1 MFPFAAILHGTDKGK
16 EDWSYN
22 PAWFSAEDDNNK
34 NTADTPAKG
43 LNNAASGDTSTAPV
57 SSPPPITSSLHANLP
72 PLEASDPMQTSNIPP
87 VHSLPLQAPPDTV
100 QPSEPVQAPPDTV
113 QPSEPV
119 QASLANSPPV
129 KTPNTSP
136 APQASDLANAS
147 NMPQANSPP
156 VHASNIA
163 PVNLPPAAPQ
173 ASDLVQASSIPPVD
187 ARPVQAAPNMEQTPQ
202 AASGPVQA
210 HIPPANLLP
219 VQPANI
225 PPVTQSPPNIPP
237 VNSLPVQ
244 ASSPVQPP
252 NMPLVNAPPEQVP
265 SGVSPPPPNTPP
277 ARDSYCP
284 AGTYFNKFSSA
295 PNYVPQ
301 SSYGPVGPALPVG
314 TPVGNVPQSQ
324 STTNTIVVQLG
335 AGPSVPT
342 VTDFNLTNYLRNPT
356 KYISAEDYNDAYQ
369 GAADKILESNK
380 EYSIIHTITCGKF
393 RELDPEG
400 KVILSIFRLI
410 YFLFQFIYPIIA
422 AIVTKGPVAFNVVCT
437 LFAFVGLLYD
447 GIPICWKI
455 GQKIRYICLRR
466 KSKGKSKETT
476 ESDVVGDNEPQP
488 EGVINPQ
495 FLPVNNN
502 RSTEQANQIASTALA
517 AAAAAVP
524 AGTAAAEAI
533 KYGEGSTKKTTV
545 TPKEKLREFVKE
557 MLEEIIIYPSLI
569 CNLYSFVND
578 KVWEFNDAFDGFDFL
593 LTLVSFFL
601 DAIWAKL
608 NHIWV
613 LYHLVKSTIDIQER
627 NKIYSYITPFN
638 LFVPF
643 SIGLAIAHTLMLAL
657 IGIRIYADNFNTEK
671 NRTNSTGDYSVA
683 PYTRYMIFCGAY
695 LPLMSGAC
703 YIILN
708 KHWFLQVSWILH
720 NGKDAHQKMHYSHI
734 TSMPTRVKLFGFLRD
749 KYAYLAVA
757 TFAPL
762 FIAFYTGGFLR
773 DYDSDDLPKGVFAA
787 ANVFGTLFVLV
798 FGIINIQAGIIF
810 NIIIIL
816 LMIMFCV
823 ICTGGGSS
831 RNVRSNII
839 R

>member
-1 MFPFAAILHGTDKGK
+1 MFPFVAILHGTDKAK

-22 PAWFSAEDDNNK
+22 PAWFSAEDNNDNK
-34 NTADTPAKG
+34 STADTPAKG
-43 LNNAASGDTSTAPV
+43 LNTTASGDTSTAPV
-57 SSPPPITSSLHANLP
+57 SFPPPVTSLLRANLSPPK
-72 PLEASDPMQTSNIPP
+72 ASDLVQASNIPP
-87 VHSLPLQAPPDTV
+87 VHSPSSQAPPDMV
-100 QPSEPVQAPPDTV
+100 QPPEVSDSVQV
-113 QPSEPV
+113 SV
-119 QASLANSPPV
+119 ANSPPM
-129 KTPNTSP
+129 KTPYMSP
-136 APQASDLANAS
+136 APQVSDLVKAS

-156 VHASNIA
+156 VQALDPVHASNIP
-163 PVNLPPAAPQ
+163 PVNLPPSTQ
-173 ASDLVQASSIPPVD
+173 ASDLMLASSIAPP
-187 ARPVQAAPNMEQTPQ
+187 PVQAAPNMEQSLQASDSVPPVNSLPTQ
-202 AASGPVQA
+202 AANV
-210 HIPPANLLP
+210 PP
-219 VQPANI
+219 I
-225 PPVTQSPPNIPP
+225 TQSPPNIPP

-252 NMPLVNAPPEQVP
+252 LVNASPEQVP
-265 SGVSPPPPNTPP
+265 PGVSPPPPNTPP
-277 ARDSYCP
+277 ALDSYCP
-284 AGTYFNKFSSA
+284 AGTYFNKFSSP

-301 SSYGPVGPALPVG
+301 SSYGPVGPALGAPVG
-314 TPVGNVPQSQ
+314 RAPQSQ

-335 AGPSVPT
+335 AGTAVPT

-356 KYISAEDYNDAYQ
+356 KYISAEDYSDAYQ
-369 GAADKILESNK
+369 GAADSIFKSNK
-380 EYSIIHTITCGKF
+380 EHSLLHTITCGKF
-393 RELDPEG
+393 KELDPEG
-400 KVILSIFRLI
+400 KVILSTVRLI

-455 GQKIRYICLRR
+455 WQKIRYIYLRK
-466 KSKGKSKETT
+466 KSKGKSKGTSK
-476 ESDVVGDNEPQP
+476 SDVVGDNEPQP
-488 EGVINPQ
+488 GVINPQ
-495 FLPVNNN
+495 FLPVNN
-502 RSTEQANQIASTALA
+502 SESIEQANEITTTALA
-517 AAAAAVP
+517 AATAAGVPAATAPAAAV
-524 AGTAAAEAI
+524 
-533 KYGEGSTKKTTV
+533 KYGGSSTKKMTI

-578 KVWEFNDAFDGFDFL
+578 KVWEFTDVFDGFDFL
-593 LTLVSFFL
+593 LTLISFFL

-608 NHIWV
+608 NHMWV

-643 SIGLAIAHTLMLAL
+643 SAGLAIAHILMVIL
-657 IGIRIYADNFNTEK
+657 IAIRIYADNFNTIDLEK
-671 NRTNSTGDYSVA
+671 EPSQGNYTVA

-708 KHWFLQVSWILH
+708 KHWFLQVSWILY
-720 NGKDAHQKMHYSHI
+720 NDKDAPKKMHYLNI

-773 DYDSDDLPKGVFAA
+773 DYNPDDLPKGALRAA
-787 ANVFGTLFVLV
+787 TVFGTLFVLV

-810 NIIIIL
+810 TIIMIL

-831 RNVRSNII
+831 RNARSNLI